1 MKKIKLISILLIVVT
16 MFTVVGC
23 ANSGPSYWQIEQFTY
38 ADGANKEFFVRL
50 SFDAEKSY
58 EVWINIDN
66 VEEEGTATI
75 SMAAGYSESSLSYKL
90 STITLTKELLTQANG
105 WIKLNE
111 GVSSSYEMIDVGTK
125 YKMRI
130 NEIVVCDSDGNK
142 FELKLDS
149 AGERIKRNDNNGRI
163 TIYKPDDSSNS
174 AAKEYFSKKN
184 SPLCVID
191 NQDSFNRADVAFV
204 AVPTSSSSTTITT
217 SSK

>member
-1 MKKIKLISILLIVVT
+1 MKKIKLISVLLLVV
-16 MFTVVGC
+16 MVFTVVGC
-23 ANSGPSYWQIEQFTY
+23 TNNGYSYWQVEKFTY
-38 ADGANKEFFVRL
+38 SDGETKEFFVRL

-58 EVWINIDN
+58 EVWANIDN
-66 VEEEGTATI
+66 VEEKDATI

-142 FELKLDS
+142 FELKMVS

-184 SPLCVID
+184 GPLCVID
-191 NQDSFNRADVAFV
+191 DQDKFNRADVAFV
-204 AVPTSSSSTTITT
+204 TVPTSSSS